1 MKKQLND
8 SRRIFGLDLMRAT
21 AILMVLSSHCLWI
34 YPESNSF
41 LFQLL
46 KLFGFLGVEIF
57 FVLSGFLIGKI
68 LIKTF
73 SKPDFSFSDVKVF
86 LKRRW
91 FRTLPNYFLVLIVN
105 IIIAGIIGYEIE
117 SLWKYFFFLQNFSK
131 PMLAFF
137 PESWSLSVEEW
148 AYFLL
153 PFLLFFVVRIF
164 KVTNKSK
171 LFLITVIVLLA
182 VFLFFKISYHIYT
195 SNTTLNQWNISL
207 KAVVIYRLD
216 SILYGV
222 LASWIYCNYPNF
234 WKKHTV
240 SALAI
245 GCFGLLFVF
254 FVIGKLSLPEATLDA
269 FLNTIYLPIVSI
281 LISLFL
287 PFLSQWKQEKS
298 FFKKPIVFISL
309 ISYSIYLLHYSVILQ
324 LMKHFVSVDDLSQNE
339 HYLFTFIY
347 LFVTILLSLFLYL
360 FFEKPIMDLREKV
373 KKQL

>member
-1 MKKQLND
+1 
-8 SRRIFGLDLMRAT
+8 MRTT

-34 YPESNSF
+34 YPESNSS
-41 LFQLL
+41 LAQLL

-91 FRTLPNYFLVLIVN
+91 FRTLPNYFLVVIVN
-105 IIIAGIIGYEIE
+105 ILIAGIIGYQIE
-117 SLWKYFFFLQNFSK
+117 SLWKYFFFLQNFSELM
-131 PMLAFF
+131 PAFF

-148 AYFLL
+148 VYFIL
-153 PFLLFFVVRIF
+153 PFLLFFVVRVF

-171 LFLITVIVLLA
+171 LFLITVIVLL
-182 VFLFFKISYHIYT
+182 VFFLFFKIGYHIYT
-195 SNTTLNQWNISL
+195 TNTTLNQWNLSL

-222 LASWIYCNYPNF
+222 LASWMYYNYPNF
-234 WKKHTV
+234 WKKHKV

-245 GCFGLLFVF
+245 GCFGLLFIF
-254 FVIGKLSLPEATLDA
+254 FGIGKLSLSEVTLNA
-269 FLNTIYLPIVSI
+269 FLNTIYLPILSI
-281 LISLFL
+281 LICLFL
-287 PFLSQWKQEKS
+287 PFLSEWKQEKS
-298 FFKKPIVFISL
+298 FLKNPIVFISL

-324 LMKHFVSVDDLSQNE
+324 LMKYFISVDDLSQNE
-339 HYLFTFIY
+339 HHLFTFVY
-347 LFVTILLSLFLYL
+347 LSVTILLSLFLYL
-360 FFEKPIMDLREKV
+360 FFEKPIMDLREEE
-373 KKQL
+373 KKAVIK